1 MTATS
6 EPLDLGIVDR
16 LTRSQERTGR
26 DRNANARLTAL
37 ELDELK
43 AAAKAAGKALGEWNR
58 DVLLREA
65 RRGCTDTAIFTEL
78 MAFRLFANG
87 VLRALA
93 LGKTLTEKEFES
105 LMSEA
110 RQKKHLAVTQ
120 TLAQY
125 QPSAAGDE

>member
-1 MTATS
+1 MADKEATS
-6 EPLDLGIVDR
+6 DLGITSR
-16 LTRSQERTGR
+16 IRRSSGR
-26 DRNANARLTAL
+26 GGRVFSATAKL
-37 ELDELK
+37 SKDELDE
-43 AAAKAAGKALGEWNR
+43 AASAAQRDGKALGEWCR

-87 VLRALA
+87 VLRSLA

-105 LMSEA
+105 LMAEA

-125 QPSAAGDE
+125 QPTTAGEE